1 MKTLAIWFGKKYA
14 LSLIQ
19 DAVSSKRDKV
29 AKWAT
34 RIGVWIER
42 IGYVAKFLGSL
53 ADKLSDGEITSDEAN
68 DAIKE
73 AKLLA
78 EQVTIDVDVT
88 EVK

>member
-14 LSLIQ
+14 LSLVQ
-19 DAVSSKRDKV
+19 DAVSAKKDKV

-53 ADKLSDGEITSDEAN
+53 AEKLSDGEITSAEAN
-68 DAIKE
+68 AAITE
-73 AKLLA
+73 AKQLA
-78 EQVTIDVDVT
+78 EQVTSDVK
-88 EVK
+88 EV

>member
-14 LSLIQ
+14 LSLVQ
-19 DAVSSKRDKV
+19 DAVSAKKDKV

-53 ADKLSDGEITSDEAN
+53 AEKLSDGEITNDEAQS
-68 DAIKE
+68 AIAE

-78 EQVTIDVDVT
+78 EQVTTDVK
-88 EVK
+88 EA

>member
-19 DAVSSKRDKV
+19 DAVSAKKEKV

-42 IGYVAKFLGSL
+42 IGYVAKFLGAL
-53 ADKLSDGEITSDEAN
+53 ADRLSDGVLTVGEADATIT
-68 DAIKE
+68 E
-73 AKLLA
+73 AKQLA
-78 EQVTIDVDVT
+78 EQVTVDVEFK
-88 EVK
+88 EV

>member
-19 DAVSSKRDKV
+19 DIVSAKKDKV
-29 AKWAT
+29 SKWAT

-53 ADKLSDGEITSDEAN
+53 AEKLSDGEFTTVEAN
-68 DAIKE
+68 SVLAE

-78 EQVTIDVDVT
+78 EMVTGDVVET
-88 EVK
+88 KEA

>member
-19 DAVSSKRDKV
+19 DAVSAKKDKV

-53 ADKLSDGEITSDEAN
+53 AEKLSDGEITSAEATA
-68 DAIKE
+68 AIAE
-73 AKLLA
+73 AKQLA
-78 EQVTIDVDVT
+78 EQVTVDVEFK
-88 EVK
+88 EV

>member
-19 DAVSSKRDKV
+19 DIVSAKKDKV
-29 AKWAT
+29 SKWAT

-53 ADKLSDGEITSDEAN
+53 AEKLSDGEITNDEAKS
-68 DAIKE
+68 AIAE

-78 EQVTIDVDVT
+78 EQVTTDVK
-88 EVK
+88 EA

>member
-19 DAVSSKRDKV
+19 DAVSAKKDKV
-29 AKWAT
+29 AKWAV

-53 ADKLSDGEITSDEAN
+53 AEKLSDGEITSAEA
-68 DAIKE
+68 DAAISE
-73 AKLLA
+73 AKQLA
-78 EQVTIDVDVT
+78 EQVTIDV
-88 EVK
+88 EVKEVK

>member
-14 LSLIQ
+14 LSLVQ
-19 DAVSSKRDKV
+19 DAVSAKKDKV
-29 AKWAT
+29 AEWSK

-42 IGYVAKFLGSL
+42 VGYVVKFLGSL
-53 ADKLSDGEITSDEAN
+53 ADRLADGVVTAEEADDTIN
-68 DAIKE
+68 E

-78 EQVTIDVDVT
+78 EKVTVDVSAK